1 MAKNSLHDLTSGAF
15 GNNGSVLI
23 NSTNTVTANDGRH
36 FHAITFIT
44 NTKFANNADGLV
56 SNTDQYQT
64 RTSTISGGTAKTM
77 SFNSVN
83 GGDLTTGGSA
93 TGVVEFPA
101 GITVYGKWSQIKL
114 ASGQC
119 VAYLESDL

>member
-1 MAKNSLHDLTSGAF
+1 
-15 GNNGSVLI
+15 
-23 NSTNTVTANDGRH
+23 
-36 FHAITFIT
+36 IT
-44 NTKFANNADGLV
+44 NTTFANNADGLV
-56 SNTDQYQT
+56 SNTTQYQT
-64 RTSTISGGTAKTM
+64 RANTTAGPTAKTM

-93 TGVVEFPA
+93 TGTLTFPA
-101 GITVYGKWSQIKL
+101 GITVYGKWTQIKL